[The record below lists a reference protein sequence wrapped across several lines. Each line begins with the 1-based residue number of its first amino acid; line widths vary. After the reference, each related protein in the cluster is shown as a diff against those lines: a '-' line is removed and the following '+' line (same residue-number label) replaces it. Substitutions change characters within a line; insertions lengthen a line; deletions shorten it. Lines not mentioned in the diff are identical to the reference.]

1 VNANYKPFFKLLD
14 GYEAENGTMYM
25 SSENELIFEKVKK
38 DPETLALIESL
49 KDNSSLKN
57 PIDWLYFWVKG
68 EIYDLKALSEAIS
81 LRELV
86 QKQI

>member
-1 VNANYKPFFKLLD
+1 
-14 GYEAENGTMYM
+14 MYM

-86 QKQI
+86 QKQIQKAITKKCDAKEDLGNL

>member
-1 VNANYKPFFKLLD
+1 
-14 GYEAENGTMYM
+14 M

-49 KDNSSLKN
+49 KDNSSLKIQ
-57 PIDWLYFWVKG
+57 IDWLYFWVIG

-81 LRELV
+81 QRELV
-86 QKQI
+86 QKQIQKAITKKSDAKEDLGNL